1 MSVINAGTGSETDVS
16 LTVEIPSTITG
27 LSYQVNETNLNGSIK
42 ESATGL
48 TIPVGGYPT
57 FAVLL
62 TLTQVIDYDS
72 ANNRI
77 LLKLVDGSGKVIGA
91 QSVAVSTA

>member
-48 TIPVGGYPT
+48 TIPVGGQPT
-57 FAVLL
+57 FAVFL
-62 TLTQVIDYDS
+62 TATQAIDSDP